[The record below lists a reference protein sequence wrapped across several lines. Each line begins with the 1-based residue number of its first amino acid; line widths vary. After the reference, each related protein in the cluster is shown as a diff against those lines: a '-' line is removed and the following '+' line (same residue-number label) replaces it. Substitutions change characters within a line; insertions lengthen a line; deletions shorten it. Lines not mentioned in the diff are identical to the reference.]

1 MPSSVVEVRFAP
13 LTNAVYGLLGWSIT
27 VLGAVNVVSGSWPR
41 VVGFFNLFVGAVLLV
56 LAVVNTR
63 RTYFRLEQGLA
74 GGRSV
79 LSGSGRIG
87 PLARGVVAGPGE
99 RFAIEQDRL
108 VRLAK
113 DGTRALTP
121 VWRVSAH
128 PGDWRALETA
138 LSEAARPREP
148 RTPDGGVS

>member
-13 LTNAVYGLLGWSIT
+13 LTSASYGLLGWSIT

-41 VVGFFNLFVGAVLLV
+41 VVGFFNLLVGTVLLV

-79 LSGSGRIG
+79 LSGPGRIG
-87 PLARGVVAGPGE
+87 PLARGVVTGPGE
-99 RFAIEQDRL
+99 RFAVEQDRL
-108 VRLAK
+108 VHVAG

-121 VWRVSAH
+121 VRRSSAH
-128 PGDWRALETA
+128 PEDWRALEAA
-138 LSEAARPREP
+138 LSEAARSQEP
-148 RTPDGGVS
+148 GTPDSGAS